1 MSDTQPLIVRK
12 RSTSSEPRSQDGFA
26 GNATIQPPAQ
36 ADSLLSKLL
45 SSVAPR
51 TKLPILVG
59 LLLICLPTVY
69 LYSRETSRDHQK
81 RTDTSIL
88 VWTFILGG
96 TVGITVA
103 MLAQSVLAYL
113 LAVLCFNGHTNAMV
127 YLAETVK
134 TEDDIKDEAHRK
146 GRREMSRRP
155 AYWVFMMLFAFVVA
169 GLVEESI
176 KYIAITTML
185 DWAQRS
191 SHGAGNVINYR
202 DYITVAVAAALGF
215 ATVENITFLVGA
227 ARQRKG
233 SGGSGSSAGGGAG
246 ALLTAVERAVIGTP
260 GHCMTAALIGA
271 NMFVRARHD
280 RLVGGGVGEQHSTLA
295 SILTSWSILRD
306 PALFH
311 GCFNFMLFAV
321 SALEGNVG
329 WIHPR
334 RRRTVCFVLV
344 VAVSLQATLALVLR
358 ARLRDAGLL

>member
-12 RSTSSEPRSQDGFA
+12 RSTSPDPRSQDGFT

-36 ADSLLSKLL
+36 EDSLLSKLHSL
-45 SSVAPR
+45 VAAR

-113 LAVLCFNGHTNAMV
+113 LAVLCFSGHTNAVV

-134 TEDDIKDEAHRK
+134 TEDDIIDEAHWKR
-146 GRREMSRRP
+146 RREMSHRP

-185 DWAQRS
+185 GWAQRS
-191 SHGAGNVINYR
+191 SHGAGDVINDR
-202 DYITVAVAAALGF
+202 DYMTVAVAAALGF
-215 ATVENITFLVGA
+215 ATVENMTFLAGA
-227 ARQRKG
+227 ARQRKD
-233 SGGSGSSAGGGAG
+233 SGGSGSSAGGGAI

-260 GHCMTAALIGA
+260 GHCMTAAMIGA
-271 NMFVRARHD
+271 NMLVRARHD
-280 RLVGGGVGEQHSTLA
+280 SLGKGGQHSTLA
-295 SILTSWSILRD
+295 SILTTWSILRD
-306 PALFH
+306 PVLFH

-334 RRRTVCFVLV
+334 GWRTVCFVLV

-358 ARLRDAGLL
+358 AKLREAGLL